1 MQPGELQRHPPGKLP
16 DFMQLNPYHV
26 GYVVD
31 DVPAAVERWVST
43 YGAGPFFVVE
53 GFRLD
58 EQYCLGERVEY
69 SETFALG
76 AWGST
81 LLELVDFG
89 VRDASPR
96 VHEVLSRTNTMHV
109 GFATDDAA
117 AASGRLES
125 LGYPQVLWGRT
136 DDSVT
141 YLHDARHELGH
152 YIEVLTDSPTARGF
166 QELVRRAAVNWD
178 GSDPLRKLAL
188 SALDASDIN

>member
-1 MQPGELQRHPPGKLP
+1 MTRVIP
-16 DFMQLNPYHV
+16 DFLQLNPYHV

-31 DVPAAVERWVST
+31 DVPAAVMRWATT

-53 GFRLD
+53 GFSLD

-69 SETFALG
+69 SETFAFG

-89 VRDASPR
+89 VRDASPQ
-96 VHEVLSRTNTMHV
+96 VHEVLCTTNSMHA

-117 AASGRLES
+117 VASERLDA

-136 DDSVT
+136 GDSVT

-152 YIEVLTDSPTARGF
+152 YIEVLTDSPDARRF
-166 QELVRRAAVNWD
+166 QDMVRRAAVNWD
-178 GSDPLRKLAL
+178 GSDPLRTFTL
-188 SALDASDIN
+188 SALGTSDID